1 MDKFDLFNDINN
13 HLLEDERPSEY
24 LNKLLKDGLL
34 NDYPFTMLSDLND
47 VKQNLK
53 YHPEGSVWNHTLL
66 VVDEAAKV
74 KHKSRDMRTFMW
86 AALLHDIGKK
96 PTTRLRNGKIT
107 SYNHDIVGKGMSE
120 DFLSFFEADSEFKK
134 NTSALVRWHMQPLFT
149 AKDLPFSNIEKM
161 LSEISLSE
169 IALLSLC
176 DRLGRGNMTQ
186 EKIEDEKRG
195 INIFIEKCNDVLKK
209 INLRQK
215 QSEKAKIQV

>member
-13 HLLEDERPSEY
+13 HLLEDEQPLEY
-24 LNKLLKDGLL
+24 LDKLLKDGLL
-34 NDYPFTMLSDLND
+34 NDYPFTMLSDLKD

-74 KHKSRDMRTFMW
+74 KHKSRDMKTFMW

-107 SYNHDIVGKGMSE
+107 SYNHDIVGKDMSE

-134 NTSALVRWHMQPLFT
+134 NASALVRWHMQPLFT

-161 LSEISLSE
+161 LSEIPLSE

-176 DRLGRGNMTQ
+176 DRLGRGDMTQ
-186 EKIEDEKRG
+186 EKIEDEKKG